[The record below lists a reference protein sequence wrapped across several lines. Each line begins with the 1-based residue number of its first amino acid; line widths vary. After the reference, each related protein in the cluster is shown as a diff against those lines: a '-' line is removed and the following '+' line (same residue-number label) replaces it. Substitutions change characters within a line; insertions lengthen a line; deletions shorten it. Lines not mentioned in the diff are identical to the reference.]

1 MSELNLANS
10 LFKGLNDQQGLM
22 ICGYEW
28 GWSKEDQKKV
38 EEPYI
43 DDSIECTFSN
53 KSLRYGEQA
62 KQWRY
67 DKAIRKWFSLWG
79 HPLNENGLGTD
90 FDKCIVQTNW
100 ANSCNN
106 NINDYVKFLEENH
119 INNFIKHVEELK
131 PKIIIFMGRHLINLL
146 RNEKVW
152 DRFTAIVGQQIEP
165 LQTIQKTEYDGRR
178 FKIFFNN
185 FENCK
190 VICLPHPS
198 SSRGLSDEYIK
209 LFKPEMDAI
218 FSEFKQERSIIV

>member
-1 MSELNLANS
+1 MSELNLANA
-10 LFKGLNDQQGLM
+10 LFKGLNDKQGLM

-28 GWSKEDQKKV
+28 GWSKEDQRKF
-38 EEPYI
+38 EEPSTDY
-43 DDSIECTFSN
+43 SIQCTFSN

-90 FDKCIVQTNW
+90 FDKSIVQTNW
-100 ANSCNN
+100 AYSCNN
-106 NINDYVKFLEENH
+106 NIDNYEKFLEQNQ
-119 INNFIKHVEELK
+119 IDNFINHVEELR
-131 PKIIIFMGRHLINLL
+131 PKIIIFMGRRLIDLL

-152 DRFTAIVGQQIEP
+152 DRFTSIVGQQMEP
-165 LQTIQKTEYDGRR
+165 LQIIQKTEYNGKR
-178 FKIFFNN
+178 FKVFFNN

-209 LFKPEMDAI
+209 LFKSEMDAI
-218 FSEFKQERSIIV
+218 FSEFKQEKSII